1 MDGDRIAMK
10 LLVSRERISSWL
22 AVGVAVTL
30 AGCATPAPWGM
41 VELPVSLRGLVETES
56 TLAGGQTSTGNLR
69 VRTRRSDETASGVTV
84 IPFRIDSSG
93 LIVLEA
99 HARGPFDGAKPV
111 KLEMRLDTG
120 AAEWLRLP
128 RKAAYAV
135 RPWLASS
142 PVFLIRGPVSSART
156 RRGVI
161 AELQLGGVGGDGGVS
176 VGPIPIVMNEDD
188 RPGRPVL
195 GLGFLRQFRGV
206 IFDWERNELL
216 LLGEF
221 DKAEL
226 AGRFPPETHPW
237 AEVPLV
243 TVQTVIEGSPFPGAH
258 AAQPGR
264 AAGAE
269 SKQTRIDLIAVE
281 AEVDAQKLLA
291 ILDTG
296 GSGDMLAFR
305 PLPTVEGSQR
315 TQRAFSLQ
323 QSGELIE
330 AELASPLLIGDR
342 AFHNVHVFRVSGDER
357 ESPPAGFPD
366 IAIGNGLLR
375 RCTLWI
381 DFEERVVRFGPVNKS
396 REDLI
401 RAIKGGN
408 SSPTNPRVTGDLPAS
423 VSSRSVRSRAG

>member
-1 MDGDRIAMK
+1 MRTTRCMNGDRIAMK

-22 AVGVAVTL
+22 AVSVAVTL

-41 VELPVSLRGLVETES
+41 VDLPDSLRGLVETGP
-56 TLAGGQTSTGNLR
+56 TLAGEQIPGERLR
-69 VRTRRSDETASGVTV
+69 VTTRMSGTPASGITV
-84 IPFRIDSSG
+84 IPFRLDNSG

-99 HARGPFDGAKPV
+99 QALGPFDGAKLV
-111 KLEMRLDTG
+111 ELEMKLDTG

-128 RKAAYAV
+128 RKVAYAV
-135 RPWLASS
+135 RPWLARA
-142 PVFLIRGPVSSART
+142 PVFVIHGPVGSART

-161 AELQLGGVGGDGGVS
+161 AELRLGGVTF
-176 VGPIPIVMNEDD
+176 GPIPIVMNEDD
-188 RPGRPVL
+188 RAGQPVL

-206 IFDWERNELL
+206 IFDWEHNELL

-258 AAQPGR
+258 APQPGR

-305 PLPTVEGSQR
+305 PLPTIEGSQR
-315 TQRAFSLQ
+315 TQRAFSMEQL
-323 QSGELIE
+323 GELIE
-330 AELASPLLIGDR
+330 AELASPLSIGDR
-342 AFHNVHVFRVSGDER
+342 TFHDVHVYRVSGDER
-357 ESPPAGFPD
+357 ESPLAGFPD
-366 IAIGNGLLR
+366 VAIGNGLLR

-381 DFEERVVRFGPVNKS
+381 DFEERVVRLGP
-396 REDLI
+396 I
-401 RAIKGGN
+401 H
-408 SSPTNPRVTGDLPAS
+408 
-423 VSSRSVRSRAG
+423 

>member
-1 MDGDRIAMK
+1 MLD
-10 LLVSRERISSWL
+10 L
-22 AVGVAVTL
+22 
-30 AGCATPAPWGM
+30 PA
-41 VELPVSLRGLVETES
+41 SLRGLVKTGPTRS
-56 TLAGGQTSTGNLR
+56 GGQNPAERLSVATR
-69 VRTRRSDETASGVTV
+69 VSGESASGITV
-84 IPFRIDSSG
+84 IPFRVDNSG
-93 LIVLEA
+93 LIVLQ
-99 HARGPFDGAKPV
+99 ARVLGPFDGAKPV
-111 KLEMRLDTG
+111 ECELVLDTG

-135 RPWLASS
+135 RPWLARA
-142 PVFLIRGPVSSART
+142 PIFVIHGPVSSART

-161 AELQLGGVGGDGGVS
+161 AELRLGGVGGVS

-195 GLGFLRQFRGV
+195 GLGFIRQFRGV

-221 DKAEL
+221 DEAAL
-226 AGRFPPETHPW
+226 AGRFPPQTHPW

-243 TVQTVIEGSPFPGAH
+243 TVQTFIEGSPFPGAQ
-258 AAQPGR
+258 AGQPGR
-264 AAGAE
+264 AAGAK

-281 AEVDAQKLLA
+281 AEVGGHTLLA

-315 TQRAFSLQ
+315 TQWAFSLE

-330 AELASPLLIGDR
+330 AELAAPLSIGDR
-342 AFHNVHVFRVSGDER
+342 TFDSVRVYRISADER

-366 IAIGNGLLR
+366 VAIGNGLLR

-381 DFEERVVRFGPVNKS
+381 DFEECVVRFGPVNKD

-401 RAIKGGN
+401 RAIKGSD
-408 SSPTNPRVTGDLPAS
+408 SSPTNRGQSLRNGAVRGARAALRPATG
-423 VSSRSVRSRAG
+423 SRRGRPGS